1 MILTTAIAFVVVWR
15 LWQWPLWQAAT
26 VMVPLFLLE
35 QAFFVANSIKIVEG
49 GWFPLLVAGKVFV
62 AVVTR
67 PRGGPGMTGQTRQK
81 GGPLRCPSAKLASAK
96 KRYRVPAP
104 AGFLRPDPLSSP
116 P

>member
-49 GWFPLLVAGKVFV
+49 GWFPLLVAGKGFV
-62 AVVTR
+62 AMLTWRRGALELTR
-67 PRGGPGMTGQTRQK
+67 QTRQNEV
-81 GGPLRCPSAKLASAK
+81 PLRLLGGKLAPDK
-96 KRYRVPAP
+96 KLFRVPAT
-104 AGFLRPDPLSSP
+104 AVFLTSDDLSAP
-116 P
+116 N

>member
-49 GWFPLLVAGKVFV
+49 GWFPLLVAGKGFV
-62 AVVTR
+62 GKLTWRRGGVGMTR
-67 PRGGPGMTGQTRQK
+67 PTPKNEGPRGWF
-81 GGPLRCPSAKLASAK
+81 ADKLASHK
-96 KRYRVPAP
+96 KLSTDPRT
-104 AGFLRPDPLSSP
+104 PDFRTPRHRS
-116 P
+116 